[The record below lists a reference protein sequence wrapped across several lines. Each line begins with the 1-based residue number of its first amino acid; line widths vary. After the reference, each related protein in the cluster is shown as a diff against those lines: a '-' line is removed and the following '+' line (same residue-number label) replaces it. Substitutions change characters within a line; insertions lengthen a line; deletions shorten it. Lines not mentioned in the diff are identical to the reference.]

1 MQKRADVGCSSSFD
15 EKVRQL
21 AHDIE
26 GLVAAGTLR
35 PGERLPSVRETV
47 SRRGVSPS
55 TVFKAYYLL
64 ESRGVVEV
72 RPRSGYFVRAPRDAE
87 PEPAAPPPPIGST
100 PVAVSD
106 LVLEVL
112 GSIRE
117 RDIVPMGSAFPS
129 PLLFPL
135 DRLERGGAAAMRRL
149 DPAELLEG
157 GRCLCRAVLRRAPAA
172 MRGPWSA

>member
-1 MQKRADVGCSSSFD
+1 MKKYD
-15 EKVRQL
+15 QL
-21 AHDIE
+21 ARDIE
-26 GLVAAGTLR
+26 ELVAAGTLR

-64 ESRGVVEV
+64 ESRGVVEA

-87 PEPAAPPPPIGST
+87 PQPAAPPPPIEST

-135 DRLERGGAAAMRRL
+135 DRLERGRAAAMRRL
-149 DPAELLEG
+149 DAAELLEG